1 MINHF
6 NAFISYKHADLD
18 NKIAAS
24 IVRDLEHYH
33 IPRKIQKST
42 GVKKIDR
49 IFRDKDELPITS
61 DLNDTISQA
70 LYNADY
76 LIVICSTNTKKS
88 TWVER
93 EIEVF
98 LKNHTMNQI
107 LTVLAD
113 GEPYEVIPKVL
124 LTGKKEVVDEDGVKR
139 IVEMPFEPLSCDYR
153 LPYRRA
159 KAEELPRMAAAL
171 IGCSYD
177 ELINRHRQYKM
188 RRLSAIAGGV
198 MALSLGFAGY
208 MLYSNTLIQKNYL
221 ESLKNQSRYLA
232 NQSEKVLNDEDRL
245 EAMQL
250 ALFALPDGEGDER
263 PVTPEAI
270 KAITQASM
278 AYQSLEGSS
287 IAPVWNYR
295 MPNHVSDMKL
305 TSDGRYF
312 VAKDAGNVII
322 AWDAKTH
329 KQVLYYDDYQQEA
342 DDYYL
347 IGNDK
352 LVINCRRSVRAF
364 DLTTGENIWTLEDG
378 EGEYKYS
385 YVSGVFPYKDD
396 TILVITGDSDV
407 DVISMKD
414 GTVNKSFTM
423 TAEDEAERVYIS
435 HFAVS
440 EDGKKIAFTTSP
452 GYGFGDGVFTLH
464 EYDVESGQL
473 IDSEEQKGWA
483 RQIQYVGD
491 KVILDVPPYESGTS
505 SSKMYDYD
513 FVTAGHSHVDCFS
526 SGTLSLDW
534 ESELVSYDVSIKS
547 RFVPMSNGNI
557 AYYTGDTC
565 KVWNPQTGEELG
577 DYRLNDSIIDASD
590 IDKDGELLFIT
601 QGGATGS
608 PSTMGETKGV
618 ALLKRFMDNLSD
630 AVVGNG
636 VYVRGYLSSE
646 IVYYASGIYDEDWT
660 GIESVPEFD
669 LDNIKYCSAGNV
681 LCVLTETD
689 SGCKVFFVDTKE
701 KNYLGEVALTD
712 GLEARNY
719 KVLGVY
725 NNVMYLASSAD
736 SRFEITK
743 IDIESK
749 KIDKILINDDSWD
762 FEPKAVMADGKIV
775 YLDTRT
781 GNENKV
787 EEIDLATGDKKTVL
801 LPDWGQDLFFI
812 PESNNIYVR
821 AETDYLVH
829 MDNETYS
836 EIKLSEDWGKTT
848 YVAGDKD
855 NKIFAISNSEII
867 RLFDEDENL
876 ISEISCGNVDPL
888 TMKIEEIGGQKLLLI
903 AYENGTLFRYN
914 AETGEFLGKTDLSV
928 SYMSYMYDSS
938 FEVDEEHGLLYVK
951 VGDILDIIETDSW
964 IETTRILYCLGW
976 DKETDT
982 FLTYSYDKSRK
993 EGKIGY
999 FEHYSV
1005 ERLIQKTKDYL
1016 QGEEMSEDQM
1026 SMYGISG

>member
-88 TWVER
+88 TWVDR

-139 IVEMPFEPLSCDYR
+139 TVEMPFEPLSCDYR

-208 MLYSNTLIQKNYL
+208 MLHSNTLIQKNYL

-232 NQSEKVLNDEDRL
+232 NQSEKVLEDENRL

-250 ALFALPDGEGDER
+250 ALFALPDGAEDER

-287 IAPVWNYR
+287 IEPVWNYR
-295 MPNHVSDMKL
+295 MPNHVSEMKV
-305 TSDGRYF
+305 SPDGLYF
-312 VAKDAGNVII
+312 VAKDTGNVII

-329 KQVLYYDDYQQEA
+329 KQVIHYDDYQQEA
-342 DDYYL
+342 EDFFI
-347 IGNDK
+347 IGKDK
-352 LVINCRRSVRAF
+352 LVILCRRSVRAY
-364 DLTTGENIWTLEDG
+364 DLTTGENIWNVMDE
-378 EGEYKYS
+378 EGEYY
-385 YVSGVFPYKDD
+385 YVYASEILPYKEDA
-396 TILVITGDSDV
+396 ILVPTSEGHGEILSL
-407 DVISMKD
+407 KD
-414 GTVNKSFTM
+414 GSVQKSYDIFSE
-423 TAEDEAERVYIS
+423 EDTSSFFINHYAL
-435 HFAVS
+435 S
-440 EDGKKIAFTTSP
+440 EDGKKLAFTTSAS
-452 GYGFGDGVFTLH
+452 YGLGGGTFTLF
-464 EYDVESGQL
+464 EYDIASGEL
-473 IDSEEQKGWA
+473 VSSEEIEGWA
-483 RQIQYVGD
+483 RQLKYVGD
-491 KVILDVPPYESGTS
+491 RILMDVPPYEGTS
-505 SSKMYDYD
+505 SSSMYDYS
-513 FVTAGHSHVDCFS
+513 FVTEEHTKVKCFLS
-526 SGTLSLDW
+526 ETLSLDW
-534 ESELVSYDVSIKS
+534 ESELVSYDARIKS
-547 RFVPMSNGNI
+547 RFLELDNGYVV
-557 AYYTGDTC
+557 YYTGDAC
-565 KVWNPQTGEELG
+565 KMWDPQTGEELG
-577 DYRLNDSIIDASD
+577 DYRIDDSIVDVSD
-590 IDKDGELLFIT
+590 VDKDGNPLIIT
-601 QGGATGS
+601 QGGQTGS
-608 PSTMGETKGV
+608 PSTMGETEGV
-618 ALLKRFMDNLSD
+618 ALISKFIDDIDD

-636 VYVRGYLSSE
+636 VYISKYLSRD
-646 IVYYASGIYDEDWT
+646 IIYYASGVYDKDWT
-660 GIESVPEFD
+660 EAESVPEFD
-669 LDNIKYCSAGNV
+669 ISDIKYCQGDNI
-681 LCVLTETD
+681 LCVLTQD
-689 SGCKVFFVDTKE
+689 DKGCKVFFVDTKE
-701 KNYLGEVALTD
+701 KSYLGEVALTD
-712 GLEARNY
+712 GFEARKY

-725 NNVMYLASSAD
+725 GGVMYLATCVD

-749 KIDKILINDDSWD
+749 NIDKILINDDSWD

-775 YLDTRT
+775 YLDSKS
-781 GNENKV
+781 GKENKV

-801 LPDWGQDLFFI
+801 LPEWGEEFFFI
-812 PESNNIYVR
+812 PESNNVYVR
-821 AETDYLVH
+821 SDTDCLVH

-836 EIKLSEDWGKTT
+836 EVELSEDWDKTT
-848 YVAGDKD
+848 FAAGDKD
-855 NKIFAISNSEII
+855 NKILAISNSEII
-867 RLFDEDENL
+867 RLYDENENL
-876 ISEISCGNVDPL
+876 ISEISCGNVEPL
-888 TMKIEEIGGQKLLLI
+888 TMKIEEIGGNKLLLV
-903 AYENGTLFRYN
+903 AYEDGTLFRYS
-914 AETGEFLGKTDLSV
+914 AETGAFIGKTDLSV
-928 SYMSYMYDSS
+928 YYMSYMYDSS
-938 FEVDEEHGLLYVK
+938 FEMDEEHGLLYVK

-976 DKETDT
+976 DKATDT
-982 FLTYSYDKSRK
+982 FLTYSYEKSRQ

-1016 QGEEMSEDQM
+1016 QGEEMSEDQK
-1026 SMYGISG
+1026 SMYGISD